1 MPAIPPLRALIETA
15 ETLLIAAAGGLA
27 FTLLG
32 LPAGLVSGSVLAVTV
47 AALLGRPAKVPVPL
61 ARVCY
66 VVVGILLGAVVTP
79 QTLKGLATWPVSV
92 ALLMVATLCMM
103 VATTSYLRVV
113 HRWDR
118 LSALM
123 GASPGS
129 MMQVIALSTELGAD
143 LRAVAIVQTLRV
155 LLLTIGIPGGL
166 ALFGL
171 VAPAVPI
178 VRGPA
183 GGSSL
188 AEILVVVAVSTATAW
203 AMARLRFPGGFLF
216 GAMTGSGVLHGS
228 GLVQAVLPWWIGSAA
243 VIVLGAVVGSRFA
256 DTTFRLIIG
265 YLGAA
270 FGSFAVSLS
279 VATLFVLIVTHFF
292 PFPIANVVVAF
303 APGAQDTMMVL
314 ALRSPRPGL
323 CRGASPRALSRRHF
337 FRGDRRAPH
346 REALTPRRANS
357 SGRRKPASRG
367 DHSAA
372 ASTRSLSG
380 SPSFCQTSTSASAS
394 VSMRPSS

>member
-1 MPAIPPLRALIETA
+1 MLPAFPTLRALLEPA
-15 ETLLIAAAGGLA
+15 ETLLIALAGGVA

-32 LPAGLVSGSVLAVTV
+32 FPAGLVSGSVLAVAA
-47 AALLGRPAKVPVPL
+47 AALLGRPVKVPLPL

-66 VVVGILLGAVVTP
+66 VIIGILLGAVVTP
-79 QTLKGLATWPVSV
+79 QTLKGFTTWPVSI
-92 ALLMVATLCMM
+92 ALLMVAALGMI
-103 VATTSYLRVV
+103 VATASYLRVV
-113 HRWDR
+113 HRWDP

-171 VAPAVPI
+171 VAPSIPVI
-178 VRGPA
+178 RGPA

-188 AEILVVVAVSTATAW
+188 AEIILLVAVSSAVAF
-203 AMARLRFPGGFLF
+203 AVARLRFPGGLLF
-216 GAMTGSGVLHGS
+216 GAMAGSGVLHGT
-228 GLVQAVLPWWIGSAA
+228 GLVQAVLPWWIGSASML
-243 VIVLGAVVGSRFA
+243 VLGAVVGSRFA
-256 DTTFRLIIG
+256 NTAFRLIIG

-279 VATLFVLIVTHFF
+279 IAALFALIVTHFF

-314 ALRSPRPGL
+314 ALALHLDPVYV
-323 CRGASPRALSRRHF
+323 GAHHVARFLVVTFSVAIAARRI
-337 FRGDRRAPH
+337 A
-346 REALTPRRANS
+346 
-357 SGRRKPASRG
+357 RK
-367 DHSAA
+367 
-372 ASTRSLSG
+372 
-380 SPSFCQTSTSASAS
+380 ASAS
-394 VSMRPSS
+394 RNCKRADEGGFEG